1 VKKPTPAPTVR
12 ANLNRGSPPKVF
24 LGKVE
29 AEQVYD
35 YLHVVEA
42 ELKFVGRLMEKDV
55 ARLENLRGTIR
66 RQLKAIRGA

>member
-1 VKKPTPAPTVR
+1 
-12 ANLNRGSPPKVF
+12 